1 MAIDNHNSI
10 KRTSLFRFYEELNE
24 FLSQKQRKTSFRY
37 SYIGTPSVKD
47 TIEAIGVPHVEVDL
61 ILVDGKSV
69 DFNYLLEGGEL
80 ISVYPVFE
88 SLDLSDITHLREEP
102 LRETKFVV
110 DVNLGKLA
118 HKLRLLGFDTL
129 YKNDFADDEI
139 VEISLKE
146 RRIILTRD
154 KGILKYGDVTHGYWV
169 RSDDLK
175 EQIVEVVSRIQ
186 LQNSFK
192 PFTRC
197 SVCNG
202 KLHETDKSS
211 LGDQLQDDVLR
222 DYDLFL
228 LCDDCGKVYWQGSH
242 YDRIN
247 EWIKNL

>member
-1 MAIDNHNSI
+1 MAIDNHSST

-202 KLHETDKSS
+202 KLHEADKSS